1 MRDRVKLCDE
11 CLSANALQSAR
22 LFGKLTV
29 YDPKFE
35 VRISSLM
42 GEIFEILPRIEASHT
57 NGGYRGFEILEGP
70 ST

>member
-1 MRDRVKLCDE
+1 VTNVYLPI
-11 CLSANALQSAR
+11 
-22 LFGKLTV
+22 LFHQPKIFGRLTV

-42 GEIFEILPRIEASHT
+42 GEIIDILPRIEASHT
-57 NGGYRGFEILEGP
+57 NGGYRGFGILEGS